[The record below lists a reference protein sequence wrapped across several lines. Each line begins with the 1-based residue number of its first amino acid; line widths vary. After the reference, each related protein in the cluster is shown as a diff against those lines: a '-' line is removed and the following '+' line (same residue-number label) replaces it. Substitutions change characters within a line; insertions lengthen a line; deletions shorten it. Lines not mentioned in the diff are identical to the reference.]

1 MALEE
6 YVGAVVVEVDGREIE
21 AFSCSPSANT
31 GRKPVKTMI
40 RCVRFMVL
48 TGRKPVKTMNRTH
61 RNAGYTNGVYEY
73 TLDLS
78 VPVEADGDTIDWE
91 NVIDAKVVIYPVK
104 GNRRTAYTGCVV
116 TEVGEQYETENE
128 ARRDIKMFAQDKKEE

>member
-6 YVGAVVVEVDGREIE
+6 YVGAVVVEIDGREIE

-31 GRKPVKTMI
+31 GRKPVKTM
-40 RCVRFMVL
+40 
-48 TGRKPVKTMNRTH
+48 NRTQ
-61 RNAGYTNGVYEY
+61 RIAGYTNGVYEY

-91 NVIDAKVVIYPVK
+91 NVIDAKVVIYPV
-104 GNRRTAYTGCVV
+104 RATA
-116 TEVGEQYETENE
+116 
-128 ARRDIKMFAQDKKEE
+128 ARPIPGAL

>member
-31 GRKPVKTMI
+31 GRKPVKTM
-40 RCVRFMVL
+40 
-48 TGRKPVKTMNRTH
+48 NRSQ
-61 RNAGYTNGVYEY
+61 RIAGYTNGVYEY

-91 NVIDAKVVIYPVK
+91 NVIAAKVVIYPVK

-128 ARRDIKMFAQDKKEE
+128 AKRDIKMFAQDKKEE